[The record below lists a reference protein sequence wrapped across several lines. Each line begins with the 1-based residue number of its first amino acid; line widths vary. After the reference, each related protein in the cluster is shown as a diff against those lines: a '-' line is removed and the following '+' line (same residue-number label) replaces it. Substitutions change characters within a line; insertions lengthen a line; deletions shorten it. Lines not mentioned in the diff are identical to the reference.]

1 MQENPELIV
10 NDTNIWIS
18 SLITNRY
25 KKLENLLIEN
35 EIIILFSE
43 ELLLEFSEVIQ
54 RPKFKKY
61 FSEIEVEE
69 ILNSLGN
76 YIKFIDVKSKVSIC
90 RDPKDNFLLSLCLE
104 RNADYL
110 ITGDKD
116 LLEIKNLSKT
126 KIVTISEFLNK

>member
-10 NDTNIWIS
+10 IDTNIWIS
-18 SLITNRY
+18 FLITNRY

-43 ELLLEFSEVIQ
+43 ELLLEFSEVIN

-61 FSEIEVEE
+61 FSEIDVEE
-69 ILNSLGN
+69 LLNSLGN
-76 YIKFIDVKSKVSIC
+76 YIKFIEVKSKVNIC
-90 RDPKDNFLLSLCLE
+90 RDPKDNFLLSLCLDG
-104 RNADYL
+104 NADYL

-116 LLEIKNLSKT
+116 LLEIKKISNT

>member
-10 NDTNIWIS
+10 IDTNIWIS
-18 SLITNRY
+18 FLITNRY

-43 ELLLEFSEVIQ
+43 ELLLEFSEVIN

-61 FSEIEVEE
+61 FSEIDVEE
-69 ILNSLGN
+69 LLNSLGN
-76 YIKFIDVKSKVSIC
+76 YIKFIEVNSKVSIC
-90 RDPKDNFLLSLCLE
+90 RDPKDNFLLSLSLDG
-104 RNADYL
+104 NADYL

-116 LLEIKNLSKT
+116 LLEIKKISDT
-126 KIVTISEFLNK
+126 KIITISEFLNK